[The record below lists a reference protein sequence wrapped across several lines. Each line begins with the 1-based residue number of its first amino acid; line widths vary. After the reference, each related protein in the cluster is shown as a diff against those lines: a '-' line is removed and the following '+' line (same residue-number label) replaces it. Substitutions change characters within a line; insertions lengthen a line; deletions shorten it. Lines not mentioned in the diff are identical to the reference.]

1 MRILHPQLSRLRAR
15 VERRDSGALRRPG
28 IAATGLGTLLALWL
42 AAAGPA
48 MGQKSD
54 PGAPD
59 STAGTAMPSSN
70 LPAATQTG
78 DGGGD
83 TTPAAAGAPA
93 GPAAAAPKYDPGAGD
108 GEIKI
113 GNTLGYSGPLAVY
126 GITGKTITA
135 YFDKINAEGGVNG
148 RKIRFISYD
157 DGYDPRKTVE
167 LTHRLVEE
175 DQVLLMFASLG
186 TATNMAVRGYLNEK
200 KVPQLF
206 VASGDSRWDSPSR
219 APWSMGWSPNYR
231 TEGRIYGQYLVANH
245 PKSKIAVLY
254 QNDDYGKDYLQ
265 GMKDG
270 LAGKLPIVAA
280 ATYEATDTSIQ
291 PQLQKLKASGA
302 DVFFDVTT
310 PKFTIQAIRTL
321 PQIGWKPLHIINTVS
336 NSPEGVLK
344 PAGLDNAQ
352 GILSGYYI
360 EDVANPVFKDHPGV
374 KDWNAFA
381 EKNLPPAVQSSPF
394 AVYGYL
400 LAETLVEVLKQCG
413 NDLTRDNIMRQAA
426 SLKGLKLPLL
436 VSGVAINTSA
446 SDYAPIEQ
454 MQIARVVGERFE
466 PFGAVLSGVDPGAVS
481 EGLKSIFRFGSATQ
495 ETATSLNKNTVA
507 MMTGTLGG
515 TYEEI
520 GADLA
525 TVLDNGDKLR
535 VLPIL
540 GRGSVQGVAD
550 ILYLKGVDI
559 GIVRGDTLD
568 YLERNGYA
576 QNIRPQF
583 AYITKLF
590 NEEMHIIAPKTIDS
604 IGALDGKT
612 VAVGLSSGGTFVTA
626 INVFERLGIR
636 PHFLYVEQRVALDKL
651 RKGEID
657 ALIAVEAKPVAS
669 ISDIS
674 DANLHFVPVD
684 YSTALQADYLPGTLT
699 PDDYPGLIPKGGR
712 VHTISVA
719 SVLAAYNWPAKTD
732 HYRRLEHFVDAFFSK
747 LPELQQPPFH
757 PKWRDVSLNAKMAG
771 WTRFQ
776 PAEEWLQRHPVVA
789 EPVAAESSGS
799 ERQPVAAANPAQERE
814 ALFREF
820 LEWRKSKSTSQPQ

>member
-1 MRILHPQLSRLRAR
+1 MRTLHHLLPRRRAR
-15 VERRDSGALRRPG
+15 
-28 IAATGLGTLLALWL
+28 GLGRRGGALALWL
-42 AAAGPA
+42 AAAVAAPAMAQNADTAASGPA
-48 MGQKSD
+48 
-54 PGAPD
+54 
-59 STAGTAMPSSN
+59 
-70 LPAATQTG
+70 
-78 DGGGD
+78 
-83 TTPAAAGAPA
+83 
-93 GPAAAAPKYDPGAGD
+93 KYSPGAGD
-108 GEIKI
+108 TEIKI
-113 GNTLGYSGPLAVY
+113 GNTIGYSGPLAVY
-126 GITGKTITA
+126 GIAGKTMAA
-135 YFDKINAEGGVNG
+135 YFDKINAEGGING

-175 DQVLLMFASLG
+175 DQVLLVFGSLG
-186 TATNMAVRGYLNEK
+186 TATGMAVRGYLNEK

-206 VASGDSRWDSPSR
+206 VASGDSRWDSPAE

-231 TEGRIYGQYLVANH
+231 TEGRIYGQYLVANQ
-245 PKSKIAVLY
+245 PKSRIAVLY

-265 GMKDG
+265 GLKDG
-270 LAGKLPIVAA
+270 LAGKLRIVAE
-280 ATYEATDTSIQ
+280 ATYQATDSSIE
-291 PQLQKLKASGA
+291 PQLRKLKASGA
-302 DVFFDVTT
+302 DVFFDVST
-310 PKFTIQAIRTL
+310 PKFTVQSIRTL

-336 NSPEGVLK
+336 NNPDGVLK
-344 PAGLDNAQ
+344 PAGVENAQ

-360 EDVANPVFKDHPGV
+360 KDVTDPIFKDDPGIQE
-374 KDWNAFA
+374 WNAFA
-381 EKNLPPAVQSSPF
+381 EKSLQSLPPQARNTPF

-400 LAETLVEVLKQCG
+400 LAQTVAQVLKQCG
-413 NDLTRDNIMRQAA
+413 NDLTRENVMKQAA
-426 SLKGLKLPLL
+426 SLKGLKFPQL
-436 VSGVAINTSA
+436 VTGIAINTSA

-454 MQIARVVGERFE
+454 LQIARFTGERFE
-466 PFGAVLSGVDPGAVS
+466 PFGPVLSGVDPGAVS
-481 EGLKSIFRFGSATQ
+481 EGFKEIFRFGSATH
-495 ETATSLNKNTVA
+495 ETAARLNKNTVT

-525 TVLDNGDKLR
+525 TVLDDGDNLR

-604 IGALDGKT
+604 VGALDGKT

-636 PHFLYVEQRVALDKL
+636 PHFLYIEQRVALEKL

-657 ALIAVEAKPVAS
+657 AVIAVEAKPVS
-669 ISDIS
+669 FIGGINDP
-674 DANLHFVPVD
+674 NLHFVPVD
-684 YSTALQADYLPGTLT
+684 YSTPLQADYLPGTLT
-699 PDDYPGLIPKGGR
+699 ADDYPGLVPKGGR

-719 SVLAAYNWPAKTD
+719 SVLAAYNWPAKTER
-732 HYRRLEHFVDAFFSK
+732 YRRLENFVDAFFSK
-747 LPELQQPPFH
+747 LPQLQQPPFH
-757 PKWRDVSLNAKMAG
+757 PKWRDVSLNAKMPG
-771 WTRFQ
+771 WTRFK
-776 PAEEWLQRHPVVA
+776 PAEEWLQRNPVVA
-789 EPVAAESSGS
+789 EPATAESSGS
-799 ERQPVAAANPAQERE
+799 ERSPPAARNDAQERE

-820 LEWRKSKSTSQPQ
+820 LEWRKSKPQ